1 MKKLQCNRGDNIET
15 KGQKKPDNMIME
27 CPVKDLY
34 EVFLKRAGEVLRTE
48 IYPKREKEQEITDI
62 ILKKIEIG
70 YKRSTD
76 FQPDKE
82 QREQYTQKEREKI
95 PFGTLSP

>member
-62 ILKKIEIG
+62 ILKKIERG
-70 YKRSTD
+70 YERSTD